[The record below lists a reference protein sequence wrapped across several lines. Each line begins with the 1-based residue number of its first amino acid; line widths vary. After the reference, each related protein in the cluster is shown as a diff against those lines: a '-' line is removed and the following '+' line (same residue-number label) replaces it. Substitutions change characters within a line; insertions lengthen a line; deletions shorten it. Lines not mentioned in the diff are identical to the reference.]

1 MHSTHHNRIML
12 LLTVVGWVVAI
23 LVIPLFVPVKFP
35 DFRIAGIYVH
45 SDYIVHVLLFVL
57 LVITLKAVGVPI
69 MRVGVMAVLLVAA
82 IVAEAWQKYIPLRT
96 YNLSDLISNVFG
108 VILGYAIYLPMLVR
122 KMFKNNDG

>member
-12 LLTVVGWVVAI
+12 LLTVVGWVIAI

-35 DFRIAGIYVH
+35 DFRIAGVHIH

-69 MRVGVMAVLLVAA
+69 MRVGVMVVLLLAA
-82 IVAEAWQKYIPLRT
+82 VVAEAWQKYIPLRT